1 MFSLIEKFGPWLLI
15 GTKIYG
21 LRSQQQQ
28 QQQQQQRHHH
38 HKQQQQQQEEQR
50 QQYLFC
56 LGICHRL
63 NDETGK
69 CDLILS

>member
-21 LRSQQQQ
+21 LRSQQH
-28 QQQQQQRHHH
+28 QQQQRHHH
-38 HKQQQQQQEEQR
+38 HKQQQQEEQR

-69 CDLILS
+69 CDLVLS

>member
-1 MFSLIEKFGPWLLI
+1 MFSLIGKFGLWLLI

-28 QQQQQQRHHH
+28 QQQRHHH
-38 HKQQQQQQEEQR
+38 HKQQPQQQEEQR

-56 LGICHRL
+56 LGIICHRL